1 MKAKYFIPL
10 FVVCSLGLPLL
21 HISLIGVLVSD
32 VAPTISKIF
41 GFSPIASI
49 RGMGIAASFL
59 SAFAVAFPLGFFGKR
74 NASVYGPLLPII
86 GWILVFAPFRNDSLQ
101 IFKMAYMEMLALVGF
116 CTLFWYFGQMF
127 GQTRGKYNITPSPT

>member
-10 FVVCSLGLPLL
+10 FVVSSVGLAWL

-32 VAPTISKIF
+32 FAPTISKIF

-49 RGMGIAASFL
+49 RGMAITASFL
-59 SAFAVAFPLGFFGKR
+59 SAFAVAFPLGFLGKR
-74 NASVYGPLLPII
+74 NASVYGPLLPIV
-86 GWILVFAPFRNDSLQ
+86 GWILIFAPFPNDWLQ
-101 IFKMAYMEMLALVGF
+101 IFKRAYMEMLALIGF

-127 GQTRGKYNITPSPT
+127 GQTRGKQNITPTPT